1 LQPATSILGR
11 CDAAATVV
19 VHSFDASLSPPAL
32 RDGMLEFAT
41 LNPEFDPNEVTLI
54 CFFQST
60 TLEERDHPPDRQSY
74 N

>member
-1 LQPATSILGR
+1 
-11 CDAAATVV
+11 
-19 VHSFDASLSPPAL
+19 
-32 RDGMLEFAT
+32 MLEFAT